1 MNKNLLKRLLVI
13 IPATLLQLVWLY
25 VLWTWF
31 APWAIQISVVL
42 TVISFLLVLFI
53 ITKRDESS
61 YRTLWLLVI
70 LLFPVPGAVLY
81 LVFGNKRTT
90 RPLQKHFKAA
100 PVLPSVPPEG
110 SVPVWD
116 ALKADDRRIA
126 QTFGYVHGITGAS
139 PQFCEGASY
148 YPLGD
153 AMFPA
158 MLEALEDAQ
167 DYIFLEYF
175 IVTPGEMWG
184 AIEEVLVRKAAQ
196 GVDVRMMYDDMGSL
210 STFGFED
217 AQRLRGLGVKCV
229 VFNPLVFI
237 KGTLNY
243 RDHRKM
249 LVVDG
254 KVAFS
259 GGVNLA
265 DEYINRLERF
275 GHWKDTG
282 FRLTGAPARAYA
294 RMFAEFWNAFSKDPI
309 PEALLRL
316 GPAPEL
322 ARPGN
327 GYVLSYYDSPL
338 RTQAAS
344 NELYIELL
352 SLATDYA
359 WFFTPYLLPGDA
371 LLDALT
377 RAARRGVDVRIIMPG
392 IPDKK
397 IVFRMAHGFYPAL
410 LEAGVKIYEYTP
422 GFIHAKSCLVDDVLG
437 TVGTVNLDYR
447 SLFLHFENNS
457 LFYRAV
463 LLSDL
468 KADFL
473 ATQAQCREMVL
484 GKNVRDTFGSWLI
497 NGVLR
502 VFSPLC

>member
-1 MNKNLLKRLLVI
+1 MKNLAKRLLVI
-13 IPATLLQLVWLY
+13 IPAALLQLVWLY
-25 VLWTWF
+25 VLWGWL
-31 APWAIQISVVL
+31 ARWAVPISIVL
-42 TVISFLLVLFI
+42 TVVSFLLVLFI

-70 LLFPVPGAVLY
+70 LLFPLPGTVLY
-81 LVFGNKRTT
+81 LFFGNKRTT
-90 RPLQKHFKAA
+90 RPLQRRFKAA
-100 PVLPSVPPEG
+100 PALPALPAEEDAR
-110 SVPVWD
+110 VWD
-116 ALKADDRRIA
+116 ALRADNLRIS
-126 QTFGYVHGITGAS
+126 QSFGYVQGITGAS
-139 PQFCEGASY
+139 PQFCEGATY

-153 AMFPA
+153 DMFPA
-158 MLEALEDAQ
+158 MLEAMEGAR
-167 DYIFLEYF
+167 DYIFVEYF
-175 IVTPGEMWG
+175 IVTPGEMWN
-184 AIEEVLVRKAAQ
+184 AIEEVLARKAAQ

-210 STFGFED
+210 STFSFED
-217 AQRLRGLGVKCV
+217 VQRLRAQGIKCI

-254 KVAFS
+254 EAAFS

-265 DEYINRLERF
+265 DEYINRIERF

-282 FRLTGAPARAYA
+282 FKLVGAPAQAYA
-294 RMFAEFWNAFSKDPI
+294 RMFAEFWNAFSKEPV
-309 PEALLRL
+309 PEELLRL
-316 GPAPEL
+316 GPAPV
-322 ARPGN
+322 PGN
-327 GYVLSYYDSPL
+327 TGEGYVLSYYDSPL
-338 RTQAAS
+338 RPQAAS

-371 LLDALT
+371 LLDALV

-397 IVFRMAHGFYPAL
+397 IVFRMAHGFYPVL

-457 LFYRAV
+457 LFYRAA

-473 ATQAQCREMVL
+473 ATQAQCREMRL
-484 GKNVRDTFGSWLI
+484 GENVRDTFGSWLV